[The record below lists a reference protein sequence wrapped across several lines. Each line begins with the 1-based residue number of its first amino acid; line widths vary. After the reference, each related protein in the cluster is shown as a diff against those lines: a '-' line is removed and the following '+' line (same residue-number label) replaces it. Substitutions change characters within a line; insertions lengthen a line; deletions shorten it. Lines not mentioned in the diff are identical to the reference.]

1 MAQHSTAQHSTPPI
15 TVAAAVSLRTVG
27 RYVRNNRLGLVARW
41 CTLRRA
47 TPWRDRGRRRYAQQ
61 SRVKQPWLACFVE
74 GGGGAFNRFDGR
86 GRRSKE
92 NCEID
97 APQETRIN
105 NPNRSVARVL
115 LAGCQFPLLL
125 LEPGAENRG
134 VRDTPGVW
142 LTFAFSRV
150 CLWPIVPCVLGRSEP
165 SFSKRRCLRRATSIW
180 GLPHSTTQQLHDSSQ
195 AANSNGTARWVA
207 TQHSIRLGTA
217 AAEEPSFR
225 QQRAMVVSLRRQ

>member
-27 RYVRNNRLGLVARW
+27 RYVRNNQLGLVARW

-74 GGGGAFNRFDGR
+74 GGGGAFNRFDER

-97 APQETRIN
+97 APPETRIN

-125 LEPGAENRG
+125 LEPGAENRRAG
-134 VRDTPGVW
+134 HAWRVAHLCFQPSLLVADCAVRSGP
-142 LTFAFSRV
+142 
-150 CLWPIVPCVLGRSEP
+150 LGAKP
-165 SFSKRRCLRRATSIW
+165 SASDAACAARRQSGGFRTAQRNSY
-180 GLPHSTTQQLHDSSQ
+180 TT
-195 AANSNGTARWVA
+195 AARQPTARW
-207 TQHSIRLGTA
+207 T
-217 AAEEPSFR
+217 
-225 QQRAMVVSLRRQ
+225 VSST